1 MNYLLEKMDFLLGKM
16 KESFEKDSLPYG
28 GIGIPQR
35 ENEIPQRGTGWKS
48 FKMEMDYQERNP
60 LKPI

>member
-16 KESFEKDSLPYG
+16 KESFEKDSVPCG

-35 ENEIPQRGTGWKS
+35 ENGIPSRGSGW
-48 FKMEMDYQERNP
+48 
-60 LKPI
+60 